1 MFFYLTKS
9 LVVEPNNDKYV
20 EIYKAIHH
28 IASQVADSNHAMS
41 GDYEVISH
49 FREIFK
55 EDLILGELFNDIYQ
69 NFATRGLPSEL
80 TFYIEVVID
89 NPSNRKEGNVYI
101 CQKKYLE
108 YSTIDSLI
116 KTRVI
121 CEDLYDAEFYKHILK
136 WYINDKKSKLN
147 YSFHNQGGG
156 GKNIARTVKEEL
168 NKKHITICIVD
179 TDKKYANYIP
189 AKDSTYN
196 ECEPVGKDVEY
207 YNFLPLDVHEIENL
221 IPLNYID
228 VAFSNYTEDNVNDKK
243 NKEAF
248 DFLRQDAENILPY
261 FDYKNGIRKNDE
273 LLNNQ
278 DYMTFAK
285 LCYNQN
291 PTMSK
296 DFETH
301 LQELNRKGQIYPP
314 LIGGTGTIKMT
325 LNLISNNNCPIPV
338 LLDYQKKNWV
348 RIGQNMLNWCVAR
361 NKEAIH

>member
-1 MFFYLTKS
+1 MVKS
-9 LVVEPNNDKYV
+9 NSDKYV
-20 EIYKAIHH
+20 EIYKAIHR

-41 GDYEVISH
+41 GDYEAISY
-49 FREIFK
+49 FRKIFK
-55 EDLILGELFNDIYQ
+55 GDLILGELFNDIYQ
-69 NFATRGLPSEL
+69 NFSTRGIPSEL

-89 NPSNRKEGNVYI
+89 NPTSRKEGNVYI

-136 WYINDKKSKLN
+136 WYISNKKSKLK
-147 YSFHNQGGG
+147 YSFHSQGGG
-156 GKNIARTVKEEL
+156 GRNIARTIEEEL
-168 NKKHITICIVD
+168 KKKHITICIVD

-189 AKDSTYN
+189 EKDSAY
-196 ECEPVGKDVEY
+196 CKCKHIGKDIEY
-207 YNFLPLDVHEIENL
+207 YKFLPLDVHEIENL

-228 VAFSNYTEDNVNDKK
+228 VAFLNYTEEKINDKK

-248 DFLRQDAENILPY
+248 DFLRKDAENILPY
-261 FDYKNGIRKNDE
+261 FDYKNGIKKNDE

-278 DYMTFAK
+278 EYMTFAK
-285 LCYNQN
+285 LCYAQN
-291 PTMSK
+291 SKMLK
-296 DFETH
+296 DFDTH
-301 LQELNRKGQIYPP
+301 LQELPKKGQVYPP

-325 LNLISNNNCPIPV
+325 LKLISNSNCPVPI
-338 LLDYQKKNWV
+338 LLEYQKNNWNK
-348 RIGQNMLNWCVAR
+348 IGQNMLNWCVAK